1 MMKSEAI
8 NKLAEIM
15 NRKDM
20 SKKESNRGNAML
32 LRKKDKE
39 CKKLQQELSRVS
51 FTFLK
56 VCAIHRIKAL
66 FHSSQKPTRK
76 LAARTFIQSQ
86 YLKALAASLRVG
98 FCDEWKRK
106 TLYWWKWYPAKTG
119 KTFSDRFKIQTYILA
134 HFSHATQIFRVYQ
147 AFVIVVRN
155 CSNIR
160 HDAPPPPG

>member
-1 MMKSEAI
+1 MNYTTIWSWDYQVSEYKSWTVSICNIFVSPIEEFERVKNDDKEKDTVSDKFRKELEREKMMKSEAI

-56 VCAIHRIKAL
+56 VCAIHRITAL
-66 FHSSQKPTRK
+66 FHSS
-76 LAARTFIQSQ
+76 
-86 YLKALAASLRVG
+86 
-98 FCDEWKRK
+98 
-106 TLYWWKWYPAKTG
+106 
-119 KTFSDRFKIQTYILA
+119 
-134 HFSHATQIFRVYQ
+134 
-147 AFVIVVRN
+147 
-155 CSNIR
+155 
-160 HDAPPPPG
+160 